1 MNDLT
6 FKERMI
12 FELEKDDF
20 VKGSKIT
27 TNLWIKRY
35 NITKSEACKIYRMV
49 VNYHIE
55 KYGEVKN
62 NYSHDH
68 EREYHKNFI
77 ERTPRKRRN
86 KQINQNQQRELKKFE
101 RRNEK

>member
-1 MNDLT
+1 MNDLP

-20 VKGSKIT
+20 TKGSKIT

-35 NITKSEACKIYRMV
+35 NITKSEACKIYRLV
-49 VNYHIE
+49 VNYQID

-62 NYSHDH
+62 NYSDD
-68 EREYHKNFI
+68 REYHKNFI
-77 ERTPRKRRN
+77 DRTPRKRSN
-86 KQINQNQQRELKKFE
+86 KSINRKQHQELKKFE